1 VKLVMAMKVR
11 DEDDVLEHNL
21 RYHRAHGVD
30 HFVVTDNG
38 STDGTPEILRRFES
52 EGVLTLIEEPATEDF
67 RDEAH
72 WWVTRMARIAATDLD
87 ADWVV
92 HADADEFWSPVSG
105 TLKEALDGIPAEYGV
120 VLAPRPEFVARPD
133 GPGRFWE
140 RMTVR
145 EARSRLRPKVAHR
158 AEPDAV
164 LHRGAHDV
172 DVERDEG
179 GSRHSGR
186 AVMRAVKDERAAGAD
201 RLVWAPVFPARVLHF
216 PLRSLDQ
223 YRRKVEVSLRGGFDD
238 RAHDEL
244 REAYEQG
251 RLAELY
257 ASLAVDDAAVEAGLA
272 DGTLVED
279 RTLADFLSGKGL
291 QPRPGRER
299 AEPDAIAEDS
309 AGIEELRVD
318 AMRTLARTQRSLIR
332 QLDNFRRR
340 VDKQR
345 RKIAQAERSR
355 GLERLRSGAA
365 RRLRRRRSSMLARSR
380 SRERSRSATAEHV
393 GDATGWWM

>member
-1 VKLVMAMKVR
+1 MKLVMAMKVR

-52 EGVLTLIEEPATEDF
+52 DGVLTLIEEPATEDF

-105 TLKEALDGIPAEYGV
+105 TLKEAFDGIPAEYGV
-120 VLAPRPEFVARPD
+120 MLAPRPEFVARPD

-186 AVMRAVKDERAAGAD
+186 AVMRAVKDQRAAGAD
-201 RLVWAPVFPARVLHF
+201 PLVWAPVFPARVLHF

-238 RAHDEL
+238 KAHDEL
-244 REAYEQG
+244 REAYEQR
-251 RLAELY
+251 RLPELY

-279 RTLADFLSGKGL
+279 TTVRDVLATST
-291 QPRPGRER
+291 P
-299 AEPDAIAEDS
+299 AESS
-309 AGIEELRVD
+309 AGASGSAGSRAGRASDVEAELAELRLD

-355 GLERLRSGAA
+355 GLGRLRSGAA
-365 RRLRRRRSSMLARSR
+365 RRLRRRRS
-380 SRERSRSATAEHV
+380 
-393 GDATGWWM
+393 

>member
-1 VKLVMAMKVR
+1 MKLVMAMKVR

-21 RYHRAHGVD
+21 RYHRAQGVD

-38 STDGTPEILRRFES
+38 STDRTPEILRRFES
-52 EGVLTLIEEPATEDF
+52 EGVLTLIGEPSTDDF
-67 RDEAH
+67 RDQAH

-92 HADADEFWSPVSG
+92 HADADEFWSPVAG
-105 TLKEALDGIPAEYGV
+105 TLEQALEGIPREYGV

-133 GPGRFWE
+133 GPGEFWE

-145 EARSRLRPKVAHR
+145 EARSRLRPKIAHR
-158 AEPDAV
+158 AVPDAV

-172 DVERDEG
+172 DVERDES

-186 AVMRAVKDERAAGAD
+186 AVMRAVKEDSAGGAD
-201 RLVWAPVFPARVLHF
+201 PLVWAPAFPARVLHF

-223 YRRKVEVSLRGGFDD
+223 YRRKVQVTLRGGFDD
-238 RAHDEL
+238 KAHDEL
-244 REAYEQG
+244 RDAYEQG
-251 RLAELY
+251 RLPELY
-257 ASLAVDDAAVEAGLA
+257 ATQTLDDPAVEAGLA

-279 RTLADFLSGKGL
+279 RALRDFLDGSG
-291 QPRPGRER
+291 PRRLSPEELERETE
-299 AEPDAIAEDS
+299 A
-309 AGIEELRVD
+309 LRVD

-340 VDKQR
+340 VARQR
-345 RKIAQAERSR
+345 QRVARAERGR
-355 GLERLRSGAA
+355 GLSRLRNGAA
-365 RRLRRRRSSMLARSR
+365 RALRQRRRRRA
-380 SRERSRSATAEHV
+380 
-393 GDATGWWM
+393 

>member
-21 RYHRAHGVD
+21 RYHRAQGVD

-38 STDGTPEILRRFES
+38 STDRTPEILRRFES
-52 EGVLTLIEEPATEDF
+52 EGVLTLIEEPSTDDF
-67 RDEAH
+67 RDHAH
-72 WWVTRMARIAATDLD
+72 WWVTRMAQIAATDLD

-92 HADADEFWSPVSG
+92 HADADEFWSPVAG
-105 TLKEALDGIPAEYGV
+105 TLKETLEAIPDEFGV

-133 GPGRFWE
+133 GPGEFWE

-145 EARSRLRPKVAHR
+145 EARSRLRPKIAHR

-172 DVERDEG
+172 DVDRDEG

-186 AVMRAVKDERAAGAD
+186 AVMRAVKEEKGTGAD
-201 RLVWAPVFPARVLHF
+201 PLVWAPVFPARVLHF
-216 PLRSLDQ
+216 PLRSFDQ
-223 YRRKVEVSLRGGFDD
+223 YRRKVEVTLRGGFDD
-238 RAHDEL
+238 KAHDDL
-244 REAYEQG
+244 REASEQG
-251 RLAELY
+251 RLPELY
-257 ASLAVDDAAVEAGLA
+257 ATLTTDDATIEAGLV

-279 RTLADFLSGKGL
+279 RTVDDFLA
-291 QPRPGRER
+291 GREPR
-299 AEPDAIAEDS
+299 RLDGAELEREAE
-309 AGIEELRVD
+309 ALRVD

-340 VDKQR
+340 VAKQR
-345 RKIAQAERSR
+345 QRAERAERSR
-355 GLERLRSGAA
+355 GLERLRSSAA
-365 RRLRRRRSSMLARSR
+365 RLRRRRS
-380 SRERSRSATAEHV
+380 
-393 GDATGWWM
+393 